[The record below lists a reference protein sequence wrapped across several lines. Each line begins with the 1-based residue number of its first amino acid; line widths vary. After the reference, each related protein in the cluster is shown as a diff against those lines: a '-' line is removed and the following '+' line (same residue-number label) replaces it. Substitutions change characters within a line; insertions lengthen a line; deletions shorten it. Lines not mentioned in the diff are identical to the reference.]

1 MSSRSSV
8 FYNDRQHLSAKLR
21 LMRLKS
27 INTLAAFCKTA
38 LPTRKGAR
46 HEHP

>member
-8 FYNDRQHLSAKLR
+8 FFNDRQHLAAKLR
-21 LMRLKS
+21 LTRPKP

-38 LPTRKGAR
+38 LPMRRKK
-46 HEHP
+46 